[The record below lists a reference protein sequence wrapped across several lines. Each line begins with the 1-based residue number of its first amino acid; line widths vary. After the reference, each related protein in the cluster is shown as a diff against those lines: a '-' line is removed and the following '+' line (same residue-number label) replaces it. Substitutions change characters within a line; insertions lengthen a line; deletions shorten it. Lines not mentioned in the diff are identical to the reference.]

1 MEGPF
6 PILSEELVSAG
17 WLVTRISFLNTWN
30 SRKSVSKP
38 SPAGS
43 RGRDRAQ
50 GKGRKRGDRCESWML
65 DTRGL
70 IRPFCLLCILT
81 FSRIKSL
88 FLKKRKNYRCR
99 CRRVSTAKITRRM
112 KNSQAIRNSHRW
124 THPPNEANGE
134 SCGHF
139 FYVFFPSSSFFLNL
153 KYSDVRFVALRVSP
167 PKRPAEPR
175 PVTFCYGVCALLI
188 SVTLRARSLDRQHQH
203 HLGTC

>member
-1 MEGPF
+1 MKE
-6 PILSEELVSAG
+6 
-17 WLVTRISFLNTWN
+17 
-30 SRKSVSKP
+30 P
-38 SPAGS
+38 SSPGDAHCSPPRTCGRTQ
-43 RGRDRAQ
+43 RGRAGDGVGGTATEREWP
-50 GKGRKRGDRCESWML
+50 RGDRCESWML

-134 SCGHF
+134 SCGRF
-139 FYVFFPSSSFFLNL
+139 FYVFFLSSSFFF
-153 KYSDVRFVALRVSP
+153 KFKIFRCPFRGFEGQPS
-167 PKRPAEPR
+167 
-175 PVTFCYGVCALLI
+175 
-188 SVTLRARSLDRQHQH
+188 
-203 HLGTC
+203 

>member
-1 MEGPF
+1 M
-6 PILSEELVSAG
+6 
-17 WLVTRISFLNTWN
+17 WLFFERALISGRCTLL
-30 SRKSVSKP
+30 P
-38 SPAGS
+38 SQDLREDPAGTGRRWGGGDS
-43 RGRDRAQ
+43 NGTGVATRGPLW
-50 GKGRKRGDRCESWML
+50 KL
-65 DTRGL
+65 DAGYTGL

-88 FLKKRKNYRCR
+88 FFKKRKNYRCR

-134 SCGHF
+134 SCGRF
-139 FYVFFPSSSFFLNL
+139 FYVFFLSSSFFLNL

-188 SVTLRARSLDRQHQH
+188 SVTLRAQSLDRQHQH

>member
-1 MEGPF
+1 MKE
-6 PILSEELVSAG
+6 
-17 WLVTRISFLNTWN
+17 
-30 SRKSVSKP
+30 P
-38 SPAGS
+38 SSLGDAHCSPPRTCGRTQ
-43 RGRDRAQ
+43 RGRAGDGVGGTATEREQ
-50 GKGRKRGDRCESWML
+50 PRGDRCESWML

-88 FLKKRKNYRCR
+88 FFKKRKNYRCR
-99 CRRVSTAKITRRM
+99 CRRVSTAKITRGM

-134 SCGHF
+134 SCGRF
-139 FYVFFPSSSFFLNL
+139 FYVFFLSSSFFLNL

-188 SVTLRARSLDRQHQH
+188 SVTLRAQSLDRQHQH